1 MWLKKV
7 KKRSITFKKALN
19 GAKRSSFPQKSF
31 QRSVEKR
38 MKNKNEVIG
47 GPKRSAQQSP
57 SIFKSTQKDAN

>member
-1 MWLKKV
+1 MVPKEAPSHK
-7 KKRSITFKKALN
+7 
-19 GAKRSSFPQKSF
+19 KSF